1 MAEISDIEKL
11 RPELLNM
18 SVAELNRRRAEID
31 MAIARVAEKEAEVQ
45 RQKEHEESI
54 KLTEDLLKT
63 VTRLHEIGR
72 LSPRLVGA
80 LSKETGEF
88 VPGLYIK
95 RPRS

>member
-1 MAEISDIEKL
+1 MAEIKDIEKL
-11 RPELLNM
+11 RPELLDL
-18 SVAELNRRRAEID
+18 SVAELNRRKAEID
-31 MAIARVAEKEAEVQ
+31 MAIARVAEREAEEL
-45 RQKEHEESI
+45 RKLEHEESI

-80 LSKETGEF
+80 LSKESGEF